1 MERGQIG
8 SSLQGSSITQ
18 AGEAAGLSPNDRD
31 RTAENSC
38 SSHMPFLGKGAVI
51 PQRLGIPPAG
61 SSTGDTL

>member
-31 RTAENSC
+31 RTENSC
-38 SSHMPFLGKGAVI
+38 SSHVPFLGKGAVI